1 MNPFCVPHIA
11 ASNTIGTPMG
21 LLPLQGLPY
30 KLTDHPTLQSHISA
44 HSSMLHCHLSMT
56 RFASGIP
63 LQIKAL
69 NRLRALASL
78 IPQKLLTRV
87 ARLRLESQV
96 RFRLQ
101 RCHFL
106 LRSELSTRGW
116 AVHTTT
122 YVIMYGLT
130 RLSDLPGRSLLRISA
145 LIPPAETCNTCA

>member
-1 MNPFCVPHIA
+1 
-11 ASNTIGTPMG
+11 MG

-69 NRLRALASL
+69 LRLRALASL
-78 IPQKLLTRV
+78 IPQKLLTRMN
-87 ARLRLESQV
+87 RLRLESQV

-106 LRSELSTRGW
+106 LRSKLSTRGW
-116 AVHTTT
+116 AVHTIT
-122 YVIMYGLT
+122 YVTMYGLT
-130 RLSDLPGRSLLRISA
+130 RLSDLPGRPLLRNSA
-145 LIPPAETCNTCA
+145 LIPQAETCNTCA